1 MREENYDPHGN
12 TGLFLKFP
20 CNKCGYLI
28 KSDEI
33 AVPLPDFSGEYARDS
48 YNDNEENIVC
58 DDCGT
63 EYTVTIWADR
73 TEGGIQI
80 EELSENSKLE
90 IEGISKPYDNYDELY
105 DAIAENKQF
114 YETFKLEIDNL
125 IKLNSIDLG
134 DASLNK
140 ILKRQIFI
148 SVITTLETFL
158 SDTFINLT
166 LANEVY
172 FRNFIE
178 TYPKFKDEKIYVRDI
193 YKEHS
198 KLKEKVTK
206 VMMDI
211 VYHRLREIK
220 EMYKDTFKIVFPD
233 IEYLLDEIRKRH
245 DLVHRAGRTK
255 NGVILDITT
264 MIINTLIGYTQSF
277 VDDIANQLHQT
288 DDPF

>member
-1 MREENYDPHGN
+1 LREENYDPGN
-12 TGLFLKFP
+12 TGLILKFP
-20 CNKCGYLI
+20 CKQCGYWI

-33 AVPLPDFSGEYARDS
+33 AIPLPDFSEEYARDS
-48 YNDNEENIVC
+48 YVDNEENIVC
-58 DDCGT
+58 DKCGT
-63 EYTVTIWADR
+63 EHTVTIWAGR
-73 TEGGIQI
+73 TDGHIEI
-80 EELSENSKLE
+80 EELEETAELE
-90 IEGISKPYDNYDELY
+90 IEEISKPYDNYDELY

-193 YKEHS
+193 FTEYS
-198 KLKEKVTK
+198 KLKEKVK
-206 VMMDI
+206 KIMMDI
-211 VYHRLREIK
+211 LYHRLSEIK

-233 IEYLLDEIRKRH
+233 TKVLFKEIAKRH

-255 NGVILDITT
+255 NGDILDITT
-264 MIINTLIGYTQSF
+264 MTNNTLIGYTQSF
-277 VDDIANQLHQT
+277 VADIANQLHQT